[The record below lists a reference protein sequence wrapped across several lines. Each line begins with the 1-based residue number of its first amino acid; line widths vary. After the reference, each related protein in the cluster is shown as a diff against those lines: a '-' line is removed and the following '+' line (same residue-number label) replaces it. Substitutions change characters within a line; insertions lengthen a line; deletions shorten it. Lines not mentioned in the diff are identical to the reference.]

1 MNKNILMIAAVAVAA
16 VMVLNK
22 AAAQAAPA
30 GTRVAAGSAPLR
42 NTSVNDQLWTKL
54 LGGGWTGLRDATN
67 ADGTAAFLKR
77 NFLGQTVNS
86 AGVPISEQI
95 ADITPTTYGRLID
108 VDLGEGGDGTDYLA
122 GMQW

>member
-30 GTRVAAGSAPLR
+30 GARSAPVN

-95 ADITPTTYGRLID
+95 QDMTPTTYGRLIE